1 MPYYV
6 FKQHGC
12 AQRLP
17 LPCMPWLHQYRQLT
31 AGTAC
36 RYVVDIASIRGGR
49 VPIDPES
56 LQGQAGR
63 NSAVRHFFEDG
74 VCRAAVPL
82 HVALE
87 GSKTSKRLHWQHMR
101 LQCK

>member
-1 MPYYV
+1 M
-6 FKQHGC
+6 
-12 AQRLP
+12 
-17 LPCMPWLHQYRQLT
+17 
-31 AGTAC
+31 
-36 RYVVDIASIRGGR
+36 DIASIRGGR

-74 VCRAAVPL
+74 VCPAAVPL

-87 GSKTSKRLHWQHMR
+87 GFEIANVYIGSMCACSAKNPWARS
-101 LQCK
+101 

>member
-1 MPYYV
+1 M
-6 FKQHGC
+6 
-12 AQRLP
+12 AD
-17 LPCMPWLHQYRQLT
+17 T
-31 AGTAC
+31 SC

-74 VCRAAVPL
+74 VPPR
-82 HVALE
+82 
-87 GSKTSKRLHWQHMR
+87 KRMR
-101 LQCK
+101 KAENNILSGTASATAC